1 MLAGQWLGAPLS
13 DQNPAGYASRTWGVE
28 WWHRLGHVPLWEPEL
43 FGGMPYIGAGHG
55 DIFYPTS
62 FLRLV
67 LPVATVVNL
76 NFVLHYI
83 LAGLFTYLLLRR
95 ARRSVARPRGGGAA
109 LELSGVRAPHPV

>member
-13 DQNPAGYASRTWGVE
+13 DQNPAGYASRTWGAE

-62 FLRLV
+62 SLRLV
-67 LPVATVVNL
+67 LPVASVAIL

-83 LAGLFTYLLLRR
+83 IAGLFTYLLLRR
-95 ARRSVARPRGGGAA
+95 LFVSCTRFDAGGRTS
-109 LELSGVRAPHPV
+109 ELTVITATS